1 MASLPGASP
10 FSPGMAVI
18 SCYERLRMEI
28 QALITENKELRKLVD
43 LMKENQELKNVLRNQ
58 PMGGEMSLSTLAS
71 TRSSEREQSGILGP
85 GQAGLGD
92 SAVAGGRQ
100 LGSPAWPQELSWL
113 DSPEET
119 PVCFESTSLLWDDSI
134 EEGPLSGNLF
144 GSGSKTSSRAS
155 KTSLSKHSSQTSEGQ
170 VSEARARTPESSY
183 RSSTDSSKKYM
194 HTRLPSSVN
203 FKAST
208 DSVPHSASP
217 WDTTLNDTVFSDDMP
232 LLPQSAISPTSRTA
246 PVSFQMPP
254 TPQDPQRPPDVRPKE
269 MTRKVFRATDR
280 PQTQGATSKPNLVK
294 DHNQLTWER
303 IVGEIA
309 FQLDRR
315 ILSSIFPERV
325 RLYGFTVNN
334 IPEKIIQAST
344 NTLSNQVDEQ
354 QCTAMTRRYLEIMNR
369 LKAAGYNPCMHPSFT
384 EYIVNTYGILRER
397 PELAASESGSYNNV
411 DFLRKVVMETVPDAV
426 RDSALILLECL
437 AQLAK
442 DDGKPMFIWYWGS
455 AKSSCRQHR
464 AVALS
469 APAAAGPE
477 ELALGNCGREK
488 DAIDE
493 AQKRPFR

>member
-1 MASLPGASP
+1 MAVISCYERLRMEIQALITENKELRKLVDLMKENQELKNVLRNQSLGGEMSLSTLPSTRSSEREQTGPAAGSPLFRQSTSLLWDDSIEEGPLASNLFGSGSKTSSRASKTSLSKHSSQISEGQVSEARARTPESSYRSSTDSSKKYMHTRLPSSVNFKGASP
-10 FSPGMAVI
+10 VSPGMAVI

-58 PMGGEMSLSTLAS
+58 SLGGEMSLSTLPS
-71 TRSSEREQSGILGP
+71 TRSSEREQ
-85 GQAGLGD
+85 
-92 SAVAGGRQ
+92 
-100 LGSPAWPQELSWL
+100 
-113 DSPEET
+113 T
-119 PVCFESTSLLWDDSI
+119 
-134 EEGPLSGNLF
+134 
-144 GSGSKTSSRAS
+144 
-155 KTSLSKHSSQTSEGQ
+155 
-170 VSEARARTPESSY
+170 
-183 RSSTDSSKKYM
+183 
-194 HTRLPSSVN
+194 
-203 FKAST
+203 AST

-217 WDTTLNDTVFSDDMP
+217 WDTNLNDNVFSNDPP
-232 LLPQSAISPTSRTA
+232 LLPQSATSPTSRAA
-246 PVSFQMPP
+246 PISFQMPP

-269 MTRKVFRATDR
+269 MTRKVFRAADR

-344 NTLSNQVDEQ
+344 NTISNQVDEQ

-369 LKAAGYNPCMHPSFT
+369 LKAVGYNPCMHPSFT

-411 DFLRKVVMETVPDAV
+411 DFLRKVVLETVPEPI
-426 RDSALILLECL
+426 RDNALILLECL

-442 DDGKPMFIWYWGS
+442 DDGKPMFIW
-455 AKSSCRQHR
+455 
-464 AVALS
+464 
-469 APAAAGPE
+469 
-477 ELALGNCGREK
+477 
-488 DAIDE
+488 
-493 AQKRPFR
+493 

>member
-85 GQAGLGD
+85 GPA
-92 SAVAGGRQ
+92 A
-100 LGSPAWPQELSWL
+100 GSPLFRQ
-113 DSPEET
+113 
-119 PVCFESTSLLWDDSI
+119 STSLLWDDSI

-442 DDGKPMFIWYWGS
+442 DDGKPMFIW
-455 AKSSCRQHR
+455 
-464 AVALS
+464 
-469 APAAAGPE
+469 
-477 ELALGNCGREK
+477 
-488 DAIDE
+488 
-493 AQKRPFR
+493 

>member
-43 LMKENQELKNVLRNQ
+43 LMKENQDLKNVLRNQ
-58 PMGGEMSLSTLAS
+58 SLGGEMSLSTLAS

-85 GQAGLGD
+85 GQAALGD
-92 SAVAGGRQ
+92 SAVAGGPAA
-100 LGSPAWPQELSWL
+100 GSPLFRQ
-113 DSPEET
+113 
-119 PVCFESTSLLWDDSI
+119 STSMLWDDSI
-134 EEGPLSGNLF
+134 EEGPLSSNLF
-144 GSGSKTSSRAS
+144 GSGSKTPSRAS

-232 LLPQSAISPTSRTA
+232 LLPQSAISPASRAA

-442 DDGKPMFIWYWGS
+442 DDGKPMFIW
-455 AKSSCRQHR
+455 
-464 AVALS
+464 
-469 APAAAGPE
+469 
-477 ELALGNCGREK
+477 
-488 DAIDE
+488 
-493 AQKRPFR
+493 

>member
-1 MASLPGASP
+1 
-10 FSPGMAVI
+10 MAVI

-43 LMKENQELKNVLRNQ
+43 LMKENQELKNVLQNQ
-58 PMGGEMSLSTLAS
+58 SLGGETSLSTVAS
-71 TRSSEREQSGILGP
+71 SRSSP
-85 GQAGLGD
+85 A
-92 SAVAGGRQ
+92 A
-100 LGSPAWPQELSWL
+100 GSPLFRQ
-113 DSPEET
+113 
-119 PVCFESTSLLWDDSI
+119 STSLLWDDSI
-134 EEGPLSGNLF
+134 EDGQLASNLF

-155 KTSLSKHSSQTSEGQ
+155 KTSISEGQ

-208 DSVPHSASP
+208 DSVPHNVSP
-217 WDTTLNDTVFSDDMP
+217 WDSNLNDTVFTDDMP
-232 LLPQSAISPTSRTA
+232 LLPQSASSPTSRVA

-269 MTRKVFRATDR
+269 MTRKVFRAADR
-280 PQTQGATSKPNLVK
+280 PQTQGATSKPSLVK

-344 NTLSNQVDEQ
+344 NAISNQVDEQ

-369 LKAAGYNPCMHPSFT
+369 LKAVGYNPCMHPSFT
-384 EYIVNTYGILRER
+384 EYIVNAYGILRER

-411 DFLRKVVMETVPDAV
+411 DFLRKVVLETVPEPV
-426 RDSALILLECL
+426 RDNALILLECL

-442 DDGKPMFIWYWGS
+442 DDGKPMFIW
-455 AKSSCRQHR
+455 
-464 AVALS
+464 
-469 APAAAGPE
+469 
-477 ELALGNCGREK
+477 
-488 DAIDE
+488 
-493 AQKRPFR
+493 

>member
-1 MASLPGASP
+1 
-10 FSPGMAVI
+10 MAVI

-58 PMGGEMSLSTLAS
+58 SLSGETSLSTVAS
-71 TRSSEREQSGILGP
+71 SRSNERQQTGVLSPGP
-85 GQAGLGD
+85 AAGSSLF
-92 SAVAGGRQ
+92 RQ
-100 LGSPAWPQELSWL
+100 
-113 DSPEET
+113 
-119 PVCFESTSLLWDDSI
+119 STSRLWDDSI
-134 EEGPLSGNLF
+134 EEGQLASNLF
-144 GSGSKTSSRAS
+144 GSGSRTSSRAS
-155 KTSLSKHSSQTSEGQ
+155 KTSISEGQ

-208 DSVPHSASP
+208 DSVPHNVSP
-217 WDTTLNDTVFSDDMP
+217 WDSNLNDTVFTEEMP
-232 LLPQSAISPTSRTA
+232 LLPQSATSPTSRVA
-246 PVSFQMPP
+246 PVSFHMPP

-269 MTRKVFRATDR
+269 MTRKVFRAADR
-280 PQTQGATSKPNLVK
+280 PQTQGATSKPSMVK

-344 NTLSNQVDEQ
+344 NPISNQVDEQ
-354 QCTAMTRRYLEIMNR
+354 QCTAMTRRYLEMMNR
-369 LKAAGYNPCMHPSFT
+369 LKAVGYNPCMHPSFT
-384 EYIVNTYGILRER
+384 EYIVNAYGILRER

-411 DFLRKVVMETVPDAV
+411 DFLRKVVLETVPEPV
-426 RDSALILLECL
+426 RDNAVILLECL

-442 DDGKPMFIWYWGS
+442 DDGKPMFIW
-455 AKSSCRQHR
+455 
-464 AVALS
+464 
-469 APAAAGPE
+469 
-477 ELALGNCGREK
+477 
-488 DAIDE
+488 
-493 AQKRPFR
+493 

>member
-43 LMKENQELKNVLRNQ
+43 LMKENQDLKNVLRNQ
-58 PMGGEMSLSTLAS
+58 SLGGEMSLSTLAS

-85 GQAGLGD
+85 
-92 SAVAGGRQ
+92 
-100 LGSPAWPQELSWL
+100 
-113 DSPEET
+113 
-119 PVCFESTSLLWDDSI
+119 
-134 EEGPLSGNLF
+134 
-144 GSGSKTSSRAS
+144 
-155 KTSLSKHSSQTSEGQ
+155 
-170 VSEARARTPESSY
+170 
-183 RSSTDSSKKYM
+183 
-194 HTRLPSSVN
+194 
-203 FKAST
+203 AST

-232 LLPQSAISPTSRTA
+232 LLPQSAISPASRAA

-442 DDGKPMFIWYWGS
+442 DDGKPMFIW
-455 AKSSCRQHR
+455 
-464 AVALS
+464 
-469 APAAAGPE
+469 
-477 ELALGNCGREK
+477 
-488 DAIDE
+488 
-493 AQKRPFR
+493 